1 MSQKPNEKAQDA
13 TSHNFSSVLASSK
26 QPVSSQD
33 ALNYPALHLYP
44 LNDTFVSKQIN
55 LAPTNSRE
63 HIKIGRYSNNKTVPS
78 PVNGYFDSKVLSRA
92 HAEVWY
98 ENEKVYIKDIK
109 SSNGTFINGTR
120 LSPESQ
126 ESEPFELHSEDVV
139 DFGIDIL
146 TDDNKD
152 ILHRRVACRV
162 FLVMTPED
170 ALKLRSDFTSL
181 YRGGVHGGSLGTA
194 GLCPGAE
201 GGFRRNKSNVNVD
214 QVIMRLQSEL
224 QKSSMVGSD
233 LHALGTSIQKIHD
246 TLEGGAVPVQ
256 DAPYQ
261 ELVPASAPHD
271 HSSDS
276 TKQVQ
281 LNPAS
286 AASLETQLANTH
298 NLLASHVEKIKHLE
312 ETLASYERVK
322 DEFSSLKCEV
332 EEMRLELRNQRRQ
345 EDSPKQTLDTLSGV
359 RILEDG
365 FDDATSV
372 GSVETVVADASH
384 GALPD
389 DTMTDHPMDASDV
402 TITKDEECVVPSS
415 ASTGSQDSA
424 VIPALLSR
432 IERLEKAL
440 QQQPQRLDPDASSEK
455 TDFSFQEWKNNFE
468 RRWEEQTLGWKNAQQ
483 KINDAFESRS
493 LSRTPK
499 SSSFTSLLIWLSKH
513 DSEMPI
519 MKVSIEFLCKLLFLV
534 VSTIVGVVI
543 SLGVAK
549 LVLIPLIDVLWG

>member
-181 YRGGVHGGSLGTA
+181 YRGGVHGGSLGNA

-493 LSRTPK
+493 LSRTA
-499 SSSFTSLLIWLSKH
+499 SRH
-513 DSEMPI
+513 DSKMSI
-519 MKVSIEFLCKLLFLV
+519 MMVLIEFLGKILVLV
-534 VSTIVGVVI
+534 VSMILGVVI

>member
-13 TSHNFSSVLASSK
+13 TSHNFSSVLAASK

-181 YRGGVHGGSLGTA
+181 YRGGVHGGSLGNA

-298 NLLASHVEKIKHLE
+298 NVLASHVEKIKHLE

-543 SLGVAK
+543 SLGMAK
-549 LVLIPLIDVLWG
+549 LLLPLIDVLYG

>member
-1 MSQKPNEKAQDA
+1 M
-13 TSHNFSSVLASSK
+13 
-26 QPVSSQD
+26 
-33 ALNYPALHLYP
+33 
-44 LNDTFVSKQIN
+44 
-55 LAPTNSRE
+55 
-63 HIKIGRYSNNKTVPS
+63 
-78 PVNGYFDSKVLSRA
+78 NGYFDSKVLSRA

-181 YRGGVHGGSLGTA
+181 YRGGVHGGSLGNA

-233 LHALGTSIQKIHD
+233 LHALGTSIKKIHD
-246 TLEGGAVPVQ
+246 TLEGGAVSIQ
-256 DAPYQ
+256 DAPHP
-261 ELVPASAPHD
+261 ELVPSSAPQE

-276 TKQVQ
+276 TKQAH

-286 AASLETQLANTH
+286 MASLETQLANTH

-312 ETLASYERVK
+312 ETLASYERVN
-322 DEFSSLKCEV
+322 DEFSSLKREV
-332 EEMRLELRNQRRQ
+332 EEMRLELRNRRAQ
-345 EDSPKQTLDTLSGV
+345 EDSPKKTLDALSGV

-384 GALPD
+384 RAMPD
-389 DTMTDHPMDASDV
+389 DTMTDHPIDASDV
-402 TITKDEECVVPSS
+402 TITKDVESVVPSNAS
-415 ASTGSQDSA
+415 AGSQDSA

-513 DSEMPI
+513 DSEMSI

-543 SLGVAK
+543 SLGMAK
-549 LVLIPLIDVLWG
+549 LLLPLIDVLYG

>member
-13 TSHNFSSVLASSK
+13 TSHNFSSVLAASK

-98 ENEKVYIKDIK
+98 ENDKVYIKDIK

-181 YRGGVHGGSLGTA
+181 YRGGVHGGSLGNA

-298 NLLASHVEKIKHLE
+298 NVLASHVEKIKHLE

-384 GALPD
+384 GAMPD

-513 DSEMPI
+513 DSEMSI

-543 SLGVAK
+543 SLGMAK
-549 LVLIPLIDVLWG
+549 LLLPLIDVLYG

>member
-13 TSHNFSSVLASSK
+13 TSHNFSSVLAASK

-98 ENEKVYIKDIK
+98 ENDKVYIKDIK

-181 YRGGVHGGSLGTA
+181 YRGGVHGGSLGNA

-298 NLLASHVEKIKHLE
+298 NVLASHVEKIKHLE

-372 GSVETVVADASH
+372 GSVETVVADTSH
-384 GALPD
+384 GAMPD
-389 DTMTDHPMDASDV
+389 DTMTDHPMDTSDV

-493 LSRTPK
+493 LPRTASR
-499 SSSFTSLLIWLSKH
+499 H
-513 DSEMPI
+513 DSKMSI
-519 MKVSIEFLCKLLFLV
+519 MMVLIECLGKILGLV
-534 VSTIVGVVI
+534 VSVI
-543 SLGVAK
+543 IGSVIGLGISR
-549 LVLIPLIDVLWG
+549 LVIIPLVDVLWD

>member
-181 YRGGVHGGSLGTA
+181 YRGGVHGGSLGNA

-298 NLLASHVEKIKHLE
+298 NVLASHVEKIKHLE

-513 DSEMPI
+513 DSEMSI

-543 SLGVAK
+543 SLGMAK
-549 LVLIPLIDVLWG
+549 LLLPLIDVLYG

>member
-13 TSHNFSSVLASSK
+13 TSPNFSSVLASSK

-181 YRGGVHGGSLGTA
+181 YRGGVHGGSLGNA

-201 GGFRRNKSNVNVD
+201 GGFRRNKSNVNID

-224 QKSSMVGSD
+224 HKSSMVGSD

-246 TLEGGAVPVQ
+246 TLGGGAVPVQ
-256 DAPYQ
+256 DAPHQ
-261 ELVPASAPHD
+261 ELVPASAPYD

-276 TKQVQ
+276 TKQAQ

-384 GALPD
+384 GAMPD

-402 TITKDEECVVPSS
+402 TITKDEKCVVPSS
-415 ASTGSQDSA
+415 ATTGSQDSA
-424 VIPALLSR
+424 VMPALLSR

-499 SSSFTSLLIWLSKH
+499 GLSFTSFLIWLSKH
-513 DSEMPI
+513 DSEMSI

-534 VSTIVGVVI
+534 VSTIIGVVI
-543 SLGVAK
+543 SLGMAK
-549 LVLIPLIDVLWG
+549 LLLPLIDVLYG

>member
-13 TSHNFSSVLASSK
+13 TSHNFSSVLAASK

-98 ENEKVYIKDIK
+98 ENDKVYIKDIK

-384 GALPD
+384 GAMPD

-513 DSEMPI
+513 DSEMSI

-543 SLGVAK
+543 SLGMAK
-549 LVLIPLIDVLWG
+549 LLLPLIDVLYG

>member
-13 TSHNFSSVLASSK
+13 TSHNFSSVLAASK

-98 ENEKVYIKDIK
+98 ENDKVYIKDIK

-181 YRGGVHGGSLGTA
+181 YRGGVHGGSLGNA

-298 NLLASHVEKIKHLE
+298 NVLASHVEKIKHLE

-493 LSRTPK
+493 LPRTASR
-499 SSSFTSLLIWLSKH
+499 H
-513 DSEMPI
+513 DSKMSI
-519 MKVSIEFLCKLLFLV
+519 MMVLIECLGKILGLV
-534 VSTIVGVVI
+534 VSVI
-543 SLGVAK
+543 IGSVIGLGISR
-549 LVLIPLIDVLWG
+549 LVIIPLVDVLWD

>member
-1 MSQKPNEKAQDA
+1 M
-13 TSHNFSSVLASSK
+13 
-26 QPVSSQD
+26 
-33 ALNYPALHLYP
+33 
-44 LNDTFVSKQIN
+44 
-55 LAPTNSRE
+55 
-63 HIKIGRYSNNKTVPS
+63 
-78 PVNGYFDSKVLSRA
+78 NGYFDSKVLSRA

-98 ENEKVYIKDIK
+98 ENDKVYIKDIK

-181 YRGGVHGGSLGTA
+181 YRGGVHGGSLGNA

-224 QKSSMVGSD
+224 HKSSMVGSD

-256 DAPYQ
+256 DAPHQ

-286 AASLETQLANTH
+286 AASLETQLAHTH

-384 GALPD
+384 GAMPD

-402 TITKDEECVVPSS
+402 TITKDEECVVPPS

-424 VIPALLSR
+424 VMPALLSR

-513 DSEMPI
+513 DSEMSI

-543 SLGVAK
+543 SLGMAK
-549 LVLIPLIDVLWG
+549 LLLPLIDVLYG

>member
-13 TSHNFSSVLASSK
+13 TSHNFSSVLAASK

-98 ENEKVYIKDIK
+98 ENDKVYIKDIK

-181 YRGGVHGGSLGTA
+181 YRGGVHGGSLGNA

-298 NLLASHVEKIKHLE
+298 NVLASHVEKIKHLE

-384 GALPD
+384 GAMPD

-402 TITKDEECVVPSS
+402 TITKDEKCVVPPS

-424 VIPALLSR
+424 VMPALLSR

-499 SSSFTSLLIWLSKH
+499 SSSFTSFLIWLSKH
-513 DSEMPI
+513 DSEMSI

-543 SLGVAK
+543 SLGMAK
-549 LVLIPLIDVLWG
+549 LLLPLIDVLYG

>member
-181 YRGGVHGGSLGTA
+181 YRGGVHGGSLGNA

-384 GALPD
+384 GAMPD

-513 DSEMPI
+513 DSEMSI

-543 SLGVAK
+543 SLGMAK
-549 LVLIPLIDVLWG
+549 LLLPLIDVLYG

>member
-33 ALNYPALHLYP
+33 ALNCPALHLYP

-181 YRGGVHGGSLGTA
+181 YRGGVHGGSLGNA

-256 DAPYQ
+256 DAPHQ

-276 TKQVQ
+276 TKQAQ

-286 AASLETQLANTH
+286 TASLETQLANTH
-298 NLLASHVEKIKHLE
+298 KLLASHVEKIKHLE

-322 DEFSSLKCEV
+322 DEFSSLKCEL
-332 EEMRLELRNQRRQ
+332 EEMRLELRNRRRQ

-372 GSVETVVADASH
+372 GSVETVVADTSH
-384 GALPD
+384 GAMPD

-424 VIPALLSR
+424 VMPALLSR

-499 SSSFTSLLIWLSKH
+499 SSSFTSFLIWLSKH
-513 DSEMPI
+513 DSEMSI

-543 SLGVAK
+543 SLGMAK
-549 LVLIPLIDVLWG
+549 LLLPLIDVLYG

>member
-13 TSHNFSSVLASSK
+13 TSHNFSSVLAASK

-181 YRGGVHGGSLGTA
+181 YRGGVHGGSLGNA

-513 DSEMPI
+513 DSEMSI

-543 SLGVAK
+543 SLGMAK
-549 LVLIPLIDVLWG
+549 LLLPLIDVLYG

>member
-13 TSHNFSSVLASSK
+13 TSHNFSSVLAASK

-98 ENEKVYIKDIK
+98 ENDKVYIKDIK

-181 YRGGVHGGSLGTA
+181 YRGGVHGGSLGNA

-424 VIPALLSR
+424 VTPALLSR

-513 DSEMPI
+513 DSEMSI

-543 SLGVAK
+543 SLGMAK
-549 LVLIPLIDVLWG
+549 LLLPLIDVLYG

>member
-181 YRGGVHGGSLGTA
+181 YRGGVHGGSLGNA

-298 NLLASHVEKIKHLE
+298 NVLASHVEKIKHLE

-384 GALPD
+384 GAMPD

-402 TITKDEECVVPSS
+402 TITKDEKCVVPSS

-499 SSSFTSLLIWLSKH
+499 GLSFTSFLIWLSKH
-513 DSEMPI
+513 DSEMSI

-543 SLGVAK
+543 SLGMAK
-549 LVLIPLIDVLWG
+549 LLLPLIDVLYG

>member
-13 TSHNFSSVLASSK
+13 TSHNFSSVLAASK

-98 ENEKVYIKDIK
+98 ENDKVYIKDIK

-543 SLGVAK
+543 SLGMAK
-549 LVLIPLIDVLWG
+549 LLLPLIDVLYG

>member
-13 TSHNFSSVLASSK
+13 TSHNFSSVLAASK

-181 YRGGVHGGSLGTA
+181 YRGGVHGGSLGNA

-384 GALPD
+384 GAMPD

-513 DSEMPI
+513 DSEMSI

-543 SLGVAK
+543 SLGMAK
-549 LVLIPLIDVLWG
+549 LLLPLIDVLYG

>member
-13 TSHNFSSVLASSK
+13 TLHNFSSVLAASK

-181 YRGGVHGGSLGTA
+181 YRGGVHGGSLGNA

-256 DAPYQ
+256 DAPHQ
-261 ELVPASAPHD
+261 ELVPPSAPHD

-276 TKQVQ
+276 TKQAQ

-286 AASLETQLANTH
+286 TASLETQLANTH

-384 GALPD
+384 GAMPD

-424 VIPALLSR
+424 VMPALLSR

-543 SLGVAK
+543 SLGMAK
-549 LVLIPLIDVLWG
+549 LIIPLIDVLYG

>member
-13 TSHNFSSVLASSK
+13 TSHNFSSVLAASK

-98 ENEKVYIKDIK
+98 ENDKVYIKDIK

-181 YRGGVHGGSLGTA
+181 YRGGVHGGSLGNA

-345 EDSPKQTLDTLSGV
+345 EDSPKQTLDTFSGV

-513 DSEMPI
+513 DSEMSI

-543 SLGVAK
+543 SLGMAK
-549 LVLIPLIDVLWG
+549 LLLPLIDVLYG

>member
-13 TSHNFSSVLASSK
+13 TSHNFSSVLAASK

-98 ENEKVYIKDIK
+98 ENDKVYIKDIK

-181 YRGGVHGGSLGTA
+181 YRGGVHGGSLGNA

-298 NLLASHVEKIKHLE
+298 NVLASHVEKIKHLE

-493 LSRTPK
+493 LSRTA
-499 SSSFTSLLIWLSKH
+499 SRH
-513 DSEMPI
+513 DSKMSI
-519 MKVSIEFLCKLLFLV
+519 MMVLIEFLGKILVLV
-534 VSTIVGVVI
+534 VSIILGVVI
-543 SLGVAK
+543 SVGMAK
-549 LVLIPLIDVLWG
+549 LIIPLIDVLWG

>member
-13 TSHNFSSVLASSK
+13 TSHNFSSVLAASK

-181 YRGGVHGGSLGTA
+181 YRGGVHGGSLGNA

-513 DSEMPI
+513 DSEMSI

-534 VSTIVGVVI
+534 VSTIIGVVI
-543 SLGVAK
+543 SLGMAK
-549 LVLIPLIDVLWG
+549 LLLPLIDVLYG

>member
-13 TSHNFSSVLASSK
+13 TSHNFSSVLAASK

-181 YRGGVHGGSLGTA
+181 YRGGVHGGSLGNA

-322 DEFSSLKCEV
+322 DEFSSLKCEL

-455 TDFSFQEWKNNFE
+455 TDFSFQEWMNNFE
-468 RRWEEQTLGWKNAQQ
+468 RRWEEQQSGWKNAQQ

-513 DSEMPI
+513 DSEMSI

-543 SLGVAK
+543 SLGMAK
-549 LVLIPLIDVLWG
+549 LLLPLIDVLYG

>member
-13 TSHNFSSVLASSK
+13 TSHNFSSVLAASK

-276 TKQVQ
+276 TKQAQ

-286 AASLETQLANTH
+286 AASLETQLANTP

-384 GALPD
+384 GAMPD

-415 ASTGSQDSA
+415 ATTGSQDSA

-493 LSRTPK
+493 LSRTA
-499 SSSFTSLLIWLSKH
+499 SRH
-513 DSEMPI
+513 DSKMSI
-519 MKVSIEFLCKLLFLV
+519 MMVLIEFLGKILVLV
-534 VSTIVGVVI
+534 VSIILGVVI
-543 SLGVAK
+543 SVGMAK
-549 LVLIPLIDVLWG
+549 LIIPLIDVLWG

>member
-13 TSHNFSSVLASSK
+13 TSHNFSSVLAASK

-98 ENEKVYIKDIK
+98 ENDKVYIKDIK

-181 YRGGVHGGSLGTA
+181 YRGGVHGGSLGNA

-298 NLLASHVEKIKHLE
+298 NVLASHVEKIKHLE

-384 GALPD
+384 GAMPD

-493 LSRTPK
+493 LPRTASR
-499 SSSFTSLLIWLSKH
+499 H
-513 DSEMPI
+513 DSKMSI
-519 MKVSIEFLCKLLFLV
+519 MMVLIECLGKILGLV
-534 VSTIVGVVI
+534 VSVI
-543 SLGVAK
+543 IGSVIGLGISR
-549 LVLIPLIDVLWG
+549 LVIIPLVDVLWD

>member
-13 TSHNFSSVLASSK
+13 TSHNFSSVLAASK

-98 ENEKVYIKDIK
+98 ENDKVYIKDIK

-298 NLLASHVEKIKHLE
+298 NVLASHVEKIKHLE

-384 GALPD
+384 GAMPD
-389 DTMTDHPMDASDV
+389 NTMTDHPMDASDV
-402 TITKDEECVVPSS
+402 TITKDEECAVPSS

-424 VIPALLSR
+424 VMPALLSR

-455 TDFSFQEWKNNFE
+455 NDFSFQEWKNNFE

-499 SSSFTSLLIWLSKH
+499 GKH
-513 DSEMPI
+513 DSEMSI
-519 MKVSIEFLCKLLFLV
+519 MEVLIEFLYKLLFLV
-534 VSTIVGVVI
+534 LSLVVI
-543 SLGVAK
+543 SIIGAVIGVGMGK

>member
-493 LSRTPK
+493 LSRTA
-499 SSSFTSLLIWLSKH
+499 SRH
-513 DSEMPI
+513 DSKMST
-519 MKVSIEFLCKLLFLV
+519 MMVLIEFLGKLLFVV
-534 VSTIVGVVI
+534 VSTIICIVI
-543 SLGVAK
+543 SLGTAK

>member
-181 YRGGVHGGSLGTA
+181 YRGGVHGGSLGNA

-276 TKQVQ
+276 TKQAQ

-384 GALPD
+384 GAMPD

-415 ASTGSQDSA
+415 ATTGSQDSA

-493 LSRTPK
+493 LSRTA
-499 SSSFTSLLIWLSKH
+499 SRH
-513 DSEMPI
+513 DSKMSI
-519 MKVSIEFLCKLLFLV
+519 MMVLIEFLGKILVLV
-534 VSTIVGVVI
+534 VSIILGVVI
-543 SLGVAK
+543 SVGMAK
-549 LVLIPLIDVLWG
+549 LIIPLIDVLWG

>member
-13 TSHNFSSVLASSK
+13 TSHNFSSVLAASK

-98 ENEKVYIKDIK
+98 ENDKVYIKDIK

-181 YRGGVHGGSLGTA
+181 YRGGVHGGSLGNA

-256 DAPYQ
+256 DAPHQ

-298 NLLASHVEKIKHLE
+298 KLLASHVEKIKHLE

-384 GALPD
+384 GAMPD

-513 DSEMPI
+513 DSEMSI

-543 SLGVAK
+543 SLGMAK
-549 LVLIPLIDVLWG
+549 LLLPLIDVLYG

>member
-13 TSHNFSSVLASSK
+13 TSPNFSSVLASSK

-33 ALNYPALHLYP
+33 ALNCPALHLYP

-181 YRGGVHGGSLGTA
+181 YRGGVHGGSLGNA

-224 QKSSMVGSD
+224 HKSSMVGSD

-256 DAPYQ
+256 DAPNQ

-276 TKQVQ
+276 TKQAQ

-286 AASLETQLANTH
+286 
-298 NLLASHVEKIKHLE
+298 
-312 ETLASYERVK
+312 
-322 DEFSSLKCEV
+322 
-332 EEMRLELRNQRRQ
+332 
-345 EDSPKQTLDTLSGV
+345 P
-359 RILEDG
+359 
-365 FDDATSV
+365 
-372 GSVETVVADASH
+372 
-384 GALPD
+384 
-389 DTMTDHPMDASDV
+389 
-402 TITKDEECVVPSS
+402 PS
-415 ASTGSQDSA
+415 A
-424 VIPALLSR
+424 
-432 IERLEKAL
+432 
-440 QQQPQRLDPDASSEK
+440 
-455 TDFSFQEWKNNFE
+455 
-468 RRWEEQTLGWKNAQQ
+468 
-483 KINDAFESRS
+483 
-493 LSRTPK
+493 
-499 SSSFTSLLIWLSKH
+499 
-513 DSEMPI
+513 
-519 MKVSIEFLCKLLFLV
+519 
-534 VSTIVGVVI
+534 
-543 SLGVAK
+543 
-549 LVLIPLIDVLWG
+549 

>member
-1 MSQKPNEKAQDA
+1 MSQKPSEKAHDA
-13 TSHNFSSVLASSK
+13 MSHKYSSAIASSK
-26 QPVSSQD
+26 QPSPPQD
-33 ALNYPALHLYP
+33 IFNCPALHLYP

-55 LAPTNSRE
+55 LAPTNSRD

-92 HAEVWY
+92 HAEVWC

-181 YRGGVHGGSLGTA
+181 YRGGVHGGSLGNA
-194 GLCPGAE
+194 GICPGAE
-201 GGFRRNKSNVNVD
+201 GGFRRGKSNVSVD
-214 QVIMRLQSEL
+214 QLIMRLESEL
-224 QKSSMVGSD
+224 QKSTMVGSD
-233 LHALGTSIQKIHD
+233 LRALGSSIQHTHD
-246 TLEGGAVPVQ
+246 TLGGGAVPVQ

-261 ELVPASAPHD
+261 ELVPALVPHG

-276 TKQVQ
+276 TKQAHA
-281 LNPAS
+281 NPTSMAG
-286 AASLETQLANTH
+286 LETQLANTH
-298 NLLASHVEKIKHLE
+298 NMMAAHVEKIKHLE
-312 ETLASYERVK
+312 ATLASYEHVK
-322 DEFSSLKCEV
+322 DEILSLKCEV
-332 EEMRLELRNQRRQ
+332 EEMRLELRSQKVQ
-345 EDSPKQTLDTLSGV
+345 DDKPKETLDTLSGV
-359 RILEDG
+359 RILDDG

-372 GSVETVVADASH
+372 GSVETVVADASL
-384 GALPD
+384 GVMPS
-389 DTMTDHPMDASDV
+389 DTVTDHSIDASDV
-402 TITKDEECVVPSS
+402 TVTKDIERIVPSS
-415 ASTGSQDSA
+415 VSPAAPDSA

-432 IERLEKAL
+432 IERLEKTL
-440 QQQPQRLDPDASSEK
+440 QQQGVGPQASSEMNE
-455 TDFSFQEWKNNFE
+455 FSFQEWKDYFE

-483 KINDAFESRS
+483 KINDAIESRINPQTAQGPSWTSFLNS
-493 LSRTPK
+493 LDKGLSEE
-499 SSSFTSLLIWLSKH
+499 SLLG
-513 DSEMPI
+513 I
-519 MKVSIEFLCKLLFLV
+519 MTTIFYKGFVLLMTAIIFGVIVLGLLKLLF
-534 VSTIVGVVI
+534 
-543 SLGVAK
+543 
-549 LVLIPLIDVLWG
+549 PLRNLL

>member
-13 TSHNFSSVLASSK
+13 TSHNFSSVLAASK

-98 ENEKVYIKDIK
+98 ENDKVYIKDIK

-181 YRGGVHGGSLGTA
+181 YRGGVHGGSLGNA

-298 NLLASHVEKIKHLE
+298 NVLASHVEKIKHLE

-389 DTMTDHPMDASDV
+389 DTMTDHSMDASDV

-424 VIPALLSR
+424 VMPALLSR

-543 SLGVAK
+543 SLGMAK
-549 LVLIPLIDVLWG
+549 LLLPLIDVLYG

>member
-13 TSHNFSSVLASSK
+13 TSHNFSSVLAASK
-26 QPVSSQD
+26 QPISSQD

-98 ENEKVYIKDIK
+98 ENDKVYIKDIK

-286 AASLETQLANTH
+286 TASLETQLANTH
-298 NLLASHVEKIKHLE
+298 KLLASHVEKIKHLE

-322 DEFSSLKCEV
+322 DEFSSLKCEL

-402 TITKDEECVVPSS
+402 TITKDEEGVVPSS

-499 SSSFTSLLIWLSKH
+499 SSSFTSFLIWLSKH
-513 DSEMPI
+513 DSEMSI

-543 SLGVAK
+543 SLGMAK
-549 LVLIPLIDVLWG
+549 LLLPLIDVLYG

>member
-13 TSHNFSSVLASSK
+13 TSHNFSSVLAASK

-98 ENEKVYIKDIK
+98 ENDKVYIKDIK

-298 NLLASHVEKIKHLE
+298 KLLASHVEKIKHLE

-384 GALPD
+384 GAMPD

-493 LSRTPK
+493 LSRTA
-499 SSSFTSLLIWLSKH
+499 SRH
-513 DSEMPI
+513 DSKMSI
-519 MKVSIEFLCKLLFLV
+519 MMVLIEFLGKILVLV
-534 VSTIVGVVI
+534 VSIILGVVI
-543 SLGVAK
+543 SVGMAK
-549 LVLIPLIDVLWG
+549 LIIPLIDVLWG

>member
-26 QPVSSQD
+26 QTAPPQD
-33 ALNYPALHLYP
+33 ALSCPAIHLYP

-55 LAPTNSRE
+55 LAATNSRE

-181 YRGGVHGGSLGTA
+181 YRGGVHGGSLGNA

-298 NLLASHVEKIKHLE
+298 NVLASHVEKIKHLE

-384 GALPD
+384 RAMPD
-389 DTMTDHPMDASDV
+389 DTMTDHPIDASDV
-402 TITKDEECVVPSS
+402 TITKDVESVVPSNAS
-415 ASTGSQDSA
+415 AGSQDSA

-499 SSSFTSLLIWLSKH
+499 GLSFTSFLIWLSKH
-513 DSEMPI
+513 DSEMSI

-534 VSTIVGVVI
+534 VSTIIGVVI
-543 SLGVAK
+543 SLGMAK
-549 LVLIPLIDVLWG
+549 LLLPLIDVLYG

>member
-13 TSHNFSSVLASSK
+13 TSHNFSSVLAASK

-98 ENEKVYIKDIK
+98 ENDKVYIKDIK

-181 YRGGVHGGSLGTA
+181 YRGGVHGGSLGNA

-298 NLLASHVEKIKHLE
+298 NVLASHVEKIKHLE

-384 GALPD
+384 GAMPD

-424 VIPALLSR
+424 VIPALLLR

-543 SLGVAK
+543 SLGMAK
-549 LVLIPLIDVLWG
+549 LLLPLIDVLYG

>member
-543 SLGVAK
+543 SLGMAK
-549 LVLIPLIDVLWG
+549 LLLPLIDVLYG

>member
-1 MSQKPNEKAQDA
+1 M
-13 TSHNFSSVLASSK
+13 
-26 QPVSSQD
+26 
-33 ALNYPALHLYP
+33 
-44 LNDTFVSKQIN
+44 SKQIN

-98 ENEKVYIKDIK
+98 ENDKVYIKDIK

-181 YRGGVHGGSLGTA
+181 YRGGVHGGSLGNA

-224 QKSSMVGSD
+224 HKSSMVGSD

-286 AASLETQLANTH
+286 AASLET
-298 NLLASHVEKIKHLE
+298 
-312 ETLASYERVK
+312 
-322 DEFSSLKCEV
+322 
-332 EEMRLELRNQRRQ
+332 
-345 EDSPKQTLDTLSGV
+345 LSGV

-384 GALPD
+384 GAMPD
-389 DTMTDHPMDASDV
+389 DTMTDHSMDASDV
-402 TITKDEECVVPSS
+402 TITKDEECVVPPS

-424 VIPALLSR
+424 VMPALLSR

-513 DSEMPI
+513 DSEMSI

-543 SLGVAK
+543 SLGMAK
-549 LVLIPLIDVLWG
+549 LLLPLIDVLYG